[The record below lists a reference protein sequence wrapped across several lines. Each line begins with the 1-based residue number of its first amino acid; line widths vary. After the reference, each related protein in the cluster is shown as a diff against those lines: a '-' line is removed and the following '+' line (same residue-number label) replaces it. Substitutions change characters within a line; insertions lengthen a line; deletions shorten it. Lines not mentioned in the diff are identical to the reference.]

1 MVAALPLHRAAW
13 DGGGGDSAPLS
24 PELVAEF
31 EEEGVI
37 LVRSPL
43 SESELDDAEAA
54 WHELIDVE
62 GADKASNPGFIR
74 LISHPFFERVAQQL
88 LRSEDVRLAEL
99 GPRHRP
105 PTPEQPQGDA
115 AAQAERWAAGAHLD
129 IQITTSDFQATPR
142 RDLLAIWFWIS
153 DVTPERAAMRP
164 RLSPRPLF
172 CPPPHADADTSGA
185 NRGQVCC
192 PARTCRSWNTTSAC

>member
-1 MVAALPLHRAAW
+1 MVATLPLHRTAW
-13 DGGGGDSAPLS
+13 DGGGASDSAPLS
-24 PELVAEF
+24 PELVAAF

-37 LVRSPL
+37 LVQSPL

-74 LISHPFFERVAQQL
+74 LIAHPFFERVAQQL
-88 LRSEDVRLAEL
+88 LRAEDVRLAEL
-99 GPRHRP
+99 GPQHRP

-164 RLSPRPLF
+164 PQHPTPRSF
-172 CPPPHADADTSGA
+172 C
-185 NRGQVCC
+185 
-192 PARTCRSWNTTSAC
+192 